1 MTVKLTDVV
10 YTMDIEESELPQL
23 TDKQLKFVMGK
34 AEGMTNTEAY
44 KAAYNTVNMKPSS
57 IWTNSSQLA
66 SDTKVAQWIEYAKR
80 QAAERLVD
88 LTSYTL
94 EVFMAELEDMRQ
106 KALAAGAYGP
116 ATSMT
121 VAKGKACNHMSD
133 NNVTTHVHTADRS
146 MLDRIEQTMGT
157 QARLNAEQSLGIKRV
172 EH

>member
-1 MTVKLTDVV
+1 
-10 YTMDIEESELPQL
+10 MDIEESELPQL
-23 TDKQLKFVMGK
+23 TDKQLNFVMAK
-34 AEGMTNTEAY
+34 AQGMSNTEAY
-44 KAAYNTVNMKPSS
+44 KSAYNTANMKPAS
-57 IWTNSSQLA
+57 IWCNSSQLA
-66 SDTKVAQWIEYAKR
+66 SDAKVAQWIEYAKC

-94 EVFMAELEDMRQ
+94 EVFMAELEEMRQ
-106 KALAAGAYGP
+106 KSLAAGAYGP

-133 NNVTTHVHTADRS
+133 NNVTTHVHTADRA

>member
-1 MTVKLTDVV
+1 MS
-10 YTMDIEESELPQL
+10 DIEESELPQL

-34 AEGMTNTEAY
+34 AEGMTNSDAY
-44 KAAYNTVNMKPSS
+44 RQAYNVSNMKPES
-57 IWTNSSQLA
+57 IWRQAAAVA
-66 SDTKVAQWIEYAKR
+66 SNDNVTAWLEYAKAE
-80 QAAERLVD
+80 AATRLVD

-157 QARLNAEQSLGIKRV
+157 QARLNAEQSLGIVSEAKRV

>member
-1 MTVKLTDVV
+1 MS
-10 YTMDIEESELPQL
+10 DIEESELPQL
-23 TDKQLKFVMGK
+23 TEKQMKYVSGR
-34 AEGMTNTEAY
+34 AEGLTSVEAFRRS
-44 KAAYNTVNMKPSS
+44 YNTTTMKPDN
-57 IWTNSSQLA
+57 IWVRAAEVANHP
-66 SDTKVAQWIEYAKR
+66 KVTLWLDHIKR
-80 QAAERLVD
+80 EAAERLVD

-94 EVFMAELEDMRQ
+94 EVFMAELEEMRQ
-106 KALAAGAYGP
+106 KSLAAGAYGP